1 MRRRTL
7 TLAVAAG
14 ALTAAVLPASAA
26 ITPHPSRDATYAVA
40 WAACAGAPHVQCGT
54 LSVPLDWSRPGGQHV
69 SVAVARRPADDSA
82 HRVGALFFNPGGPGD
97 GATGYVKA
105 AENFLSAELRARFDL
120 VGMDPRAVGGSAKVH
135 CAVPILTPTGTL
147 FPRTRA
153 QFEAL
158 LRHNRE
164 VGASCLRET
173 GPLLGHVDTVTLARD
188 HEALRKALG
197 EKTITWLGLSY
208 GTQLAANYA
217 ELYPQRTRAMVLDSA
232 LEHSLPEVVQVAGE
246 VMASEDSFNRFTRWC
261 DTAPTCV
268 LRGQDVG
275 AVFDR
280 LVAEADRHPIPVQ
293 GALRPVTG
301 EDIRMSAVGR
311 LRLKE
316 PSIYGPEL
324 SWAGLSR
331 AIAARRRGRLGVRL
345 PPAGPQADLSPARD
359 RLQRVRAAGPH
370 LGADAPA
377 DPDGPAARAAPAGRV
392 GDLAGERLHR
402 VAASGRQPAA
412 ALDVRGVPAL
422 IVHAVHDSSD
432 PYAWAHSLAAQ
443 IRAATC

>member
-164 VGASCLRET
+164 VGASCLPRDGSPPRSRGHGDP
-173 GPLLGHVDTVTLARD
+173 GP
-188 HEALRKALG
+188 
-197 EKTITWLGLSY
+197 
-208 GTQLAANYA
+208 
-217 ELYPQRTRAMVLDSA
+217 
-232 LEHSLPEVVQVAGE
+232 
-246 VMASEDSFNRFTRWC
+246 
-261 DTAPTCV
+261 
-268 LRGQDVG
+268 
-275 AVFDR
+275 
-280 LVAEADRHPIPVQ
+280 
-293 GALRPVTG
+293 
-301 EDIRMSAVGR
+301 
-311 LRLKE
+311 
-316 PSIYGPEL
+316 
-324 SWAGLSR
+324 
-331 AIAARRRGRLGVRL
+331 
-345 PPAGPQADLSPARD
+345 
-359 RLQRVRAAGPH
+359 
-370 LGADAPA
+370 
-377 DPDGPAARAAPAGRV
+377 
-392 GDLAGERLHR
+392 
-402 VAASGRQPAA
+402 
-412 ALDVRGVPAL
+412 
-422 IVHAVHDSSD
+422 
-432 PYAWAHSLAAQ
+432 
-443 IRAATC
+443 